1 MPLSLFRRTSYLG
14 AAGAAALALMLAGMP
29 GQAKASESPQPYCWG
44 PSNSPADCPDYSL
57 MNPYAY
63 GKYYDRA
70 PTPYG
75 YDGRYERNG
84 APGYDYGYG
93 PSYGR

>member
-1 MPLSLFRRTSYLG
+1 
-14 AAGAAALALMLAGMP
+14 
-29 GQAKASESPQPYCWG
+29 
-44 PSNSPADCPDYSL
+44 

-63 GKYYDRA
+63 GKYYYRT

-93 PSYGR
+93 PPYGR